1 MKSAFHSLTKADIYY
16 INASVLKPIR
26 KFCSLFGAIMFSN
39 VNMASVEKNWHS
51 SGESHIAITSWM
63 TIL

>member
-39 VNMASVEKNWHS
+39 VNMASVEKKL
-51 SGESHIAITSWM
+51 A
-63 TIL
+63 